1 MLFEREIRAMYGMD
15 ERRVPNTLI
24 SNVSSNNIT
33 PTLFTQHQ
41 RTFNEVK
48 CKRREQEVEIEKG
61 KKTLDDVS
69 FPQ

>member
-1 MLFEREIRAMYGMD
+1 MLFEREIRPMYGMD
-15 ERRVPNTLI
+15 EIQTPNALI

-48 CKRREQEVEIEKG
+48 CRRREQEVEIKKG
-61 KKTLDDVS
+61 KKL
-69 FPQ
+69 